1 MTQTVV
7 FQFKATS
14 FQGNQFMNFF
24 GLRVKLHCKNSP
36 SHSILS
42 ILILVTVGENII
54 IIIITLSKTFFL
66 YYRFCTFVK
75 LLPKYIIYVCVRHM
89 FRSSI
94 HTFEPCLI
102 FYKTFYKTIL
112 YQICRSCINFIERS
126 TCRISINNY
135 FVSMQIIFMF
145 LKKTMANS
153 FCTQYFGKKSGFVTQ
168 VRIEVC
174 RDDAFSVITGREFRS

>member
-24 GLRVKLHCKNSP
+24 GPRVKLHCKNSP

-42 ILILVTVGENII
+42 IVILFPVGENIM

-66 YYRFCTFVK
+66 YYRYCTFVK
-75 LLPKYIIYVCVRHM
+75 LLPKYISYLCMRHM
-89 FRSSI
+89 LRSSM

-112 YQICRSCINFIERS
+112 YQICRSCINFIEPALHVEYRY
-126 TCRISINNY
+126 NY

-145 LKKTMANS
+145 LKNTMAKS